1 MHDRIVNTSINWQLA
16 GYFRKMLYLRCLT
29 GFLLRLWNYL
39 APQSIYIIDRQKKML
54 FCARNNAFVPI
65 CSYPLKREVP
75 REVVLFI
82 KKNLTKVKCEASKKK
97 NIQWC
102 LFYFIIKK
110 QIFQSDTT
118 CCVKQFRERIQ
129 FSIQFTRIF
138 WPSKKNYR
146 SGIQPLK

>member
-1 MHDRIVNTSINWQLA
+1 
-16 GYFRKMLYLRCLT
+16 
-29 GFLLRLWNYL
+29 
-39 APQSIYIIDRQKKML
+39 ML

-138 WPSKKNYR
+138 WSSNKLPKWHTATEITPAITKTEICIYFLASIKFFQENV
-146 SGIQPLK
+146 